1 MTRSIDSRFAVACF
15 SLACTVGLVG
25 AFVGLDYKSFWTDEL
40 FTAGIIEP
48 EGRPGDLFIRIAS
61 DLNSP
66 LYFLLLALY
75 SKAVGTSDIALRSFS
90 AFAACAAVLL
100 FLFGTR
106 RSFSLPARLFGA
118 AMATGSFYWFVQSQ
132 NARNYALALL
142 VGTGILVVC
151 LALLAGDRDRDD
163 ARHQSRRI
171 VGLLTLCFV
180 ACFTHFYL
188 IFMAL
193 SALFVLFLVRS
204 RHRLWMV
211 VGALA
216 VLAIAAAYVK
226 LFVANFSRTEMGNY
240 WLQNSLDW
248 YVFGMKTTFVLAFGK
263 VGRIALALCVVVLVV
278 RGAGWREV
286 SLGKFPY
293 DRVTA
298 LTTGV
303 PLLMLIGGISSSLL
317 IAPNF
322 SPRYL
327 LICAPFL
334 WGLCAGMYDALQR
347 DSARAVRLG
356 ANIVLPAAVLTM
368 ATIVADR
375 LRPST
380 ESMLWSESF
389 RPSAEWIR
397 SLPECRDQ
405 VIPVLVVDSRSWY
418 KPGYAEELY
427 DNAYGRYLKGHAR
440 PQTIFAEDLKALNMS
455 DELKSELQ
463 RRVDGL
469 GCPVLMW
476 GAHLVEL
483 KNMEAA
489 RAELAQVLAR
499 PGLVGESQ
507 IGKFR
512 DGFLGYVLAMD
523 RAAPPR

>member
-1 MTRSIDSRFAVACF
+1 MTRSIDSRFAIACF
-15 SLACTVGLVG
+15 SLACAVGLVG
-25 AFVGLDYKSFWTDEL
+25 AFVGLDYKSFWIDEL
-40 FTAGIIEP
+40 FTAGIVEP
-48 EGRPGDLFIRIAS
+48 EGRSGDLFFRVAS

-75 SKAVGTSDIALRSFS
+75 SKVFGTSDIALRSFS

-100 FLFGTR
+100 FLSGTR

-118 AMATGSFYWFVQSQ
+118 AMATGSFYWFMQSQ

-142 VGTGILVVC
+142 VGTGILVLC
-151 LALLAGDRDRDD
+151 LSLLAGDRDRDD

-204 RHRLWMV
+204 RHRLLMV
-211 VGALA
+211 MGALA
-216 VLAIAAAYVK
+216 VLLITAAYVK
-226 LFVANFSRTEMGNY
+226 LFVANFSRTEIGNY
-240 WLQNSLDW
+240 WIQNSLDW
-248 YVFGMKTTFVLAFGK
+248 YVTGMKTTFVLAFGK
-263 VGRIALALCVVVLVV
+263 IGRMALALCVVVLLV
-278 RGAGWREV
+278 RGAGWRD
-286 SLGKFPY
+286 SALGKFPY
-293 DRVTA
+293 DPVTA

-334 WGLCAGMYDALQR
+334 WGLCAVLYDALQR
-347 DSARAVRLG
+347 DRARAVRLG
-356 ANIVLPAAVLTM
+356 ANIVLPAAVLAM
-368 ATIVADR
+368 AAIVTDR

-380 ESMLWSESF
+380 ESMLWSEPF
-389 RPSAEWIR
+389 RASAEWIR
-397 SLPECRDQ
+397 GLPECRDQ
-405 VIPVLVVDSRSWY
+405 VVPVLTVDSRSWY

-427 DNAYGRYLKGHAR
+427 DNAYGRYLKGHGR
-440 PQTIFAEDLKALNMS
+440 PQTIFADDLKALSMS
-455 DELKSELQ
+455 DDLKAELQ

-476 GAHLVEL
+476 GVHLVEP
-483 KNMEAA
+483 NDMEAVRTA
-489 RAELAQVLAR
+489 LAKILAR

-507 IGKFR
+507 IVRFR
-512 DGFLGYVLAMD
+512 DGFLGHVLAMN
-523 RAAPPR
+523 RAPPPR